1 MKSQSESKS
10 DEIKYL
16 FFNGDIV
23 PYEKAMIHISTPA
36 YRYGAMVFEGIR
48 GYWNDKKKDLYLF
61 RVAEH
66 CRRFNQSLKM
76 TRMDLDIKEEEMVNN
91 LVELVKKNEIRQ
103 TVHFIYSAYVDGD
116 GPMASL
122 GPIGTAATVRKV
134 GRMYDTVNGIRC
146 SVSNWRRNTDEACPM
161 RIKAAANY
169 HNSRLALLQA
179 KQDGY
184 DSTILLNQ
192 QGKVCEGPGACLFMV
207 REGRLIT
214 PSVTD
219 DILESVT
226 RDTVIR
232 LYKEKY
238 NHPVIER
245 PVDRSELYIAEELFF
260 CGSGAEIVP
269 IVNVDGFAIQ
279 NEKPGA
285 ITKEMT
291 RAYLGTVTGGTR
303 DYTAWRTSVYA

>member
-1 MKSQSESKS
+1 MKSKKESTS
-10 DEIKYL
+10 DKIKYL
-16 FFNGDIV
+16 FFNGKIV

-36 YRYGAMVFEGIR
+36 YRYGGMVFEGIR
-48 GYWNDKKKDLYLF
+48 GYWNDKEKNLYLF

-76 TRMDLDIKEEEMVNN
+76 TRMEIFIKEEEMVNH
-91 LVELVKKNEIRQ
+91 LVELVKKNDIRQ

-116 GPMASL
+116 GLMSSK

-134 GRMYDTVNGIRC
+134 GRMYDTENGIRC
-146 SVSNWRRNTDEACPM
+146 SVSNWRRNTDAAAPM

-179 KQDGY
+179 KHDGY

-192 QGKVCEGPGACLFMV
+192 HGKVCEGPGACLFMV
-207 REGRLIT
+207 REGQLIT
-214 PSVTD
+214 PTVTD

-232 LYKEKY
+232 LYKEKF

-269 IVNVDGFAIQ
+269 IVNVDGFAVQ
-279 NEKPGA
+279 DEKPGA
-285 ITKEMT
+285 ITGEMT
-291 RAYLGTVTGGTR
+291 RAYLGVVTGETR
-303 DYTAWRTSVYA
+303 DHAAWRTAVYA